1 MSDAAVLEE
10 HNAALSELLLVLDE
24 LGLPVFPGL
33 TPENQYKGRHA
44 WSWRPT
50 RQDEEWTDPG
60 WRAVIW
66 IERFCPQISGD
77 VGSPLQLLPFQLA
90 FVLEIFGRVDE
101 DGIRVHTAAFLE
113 WAKKNGKT
121 TLLAAVALYCLLGDP
136 VDPMPRVYVAAA
148 AEKQTEELF
157 EAVRLMRE
165 HSPAIKARTY
175 MREAPGRKRC
185 IRLDR
190 RGFIAFLTGAAATQ
204 DGINPSVAIVDEV
217 HRHKNR
223 EIWEILKQGQSTR
236 EQPLI
241 IGITTAGD
249 DDDSEVYRDLHGQA
263 EKIQDGTLILDHWYV
278 DVRNLPLKNKAGEP
292 VDWRLPRYAR
302 VANPAAGTRAE
313 IQAGLAFKRLDLILA
328 EVAEVEHQPSRE
340 RAVRRLTLGQRVTLS
355 GGWLPLP
362 RWDEAPDLRDLKG
375 RVAFLGLDL
384 SAKTDLTAAALLLP
398 DEDGSGGDLLIR
410 AWMPGEDLERR
421 MQRDNAPFDRWADEG
436 WLTIQDGARINGE
449 ALLEDLLEWVKP
461 HDVVA
466 VGADPHHAQE
476 LIRKLEDHGLDVI
489 EVSQAVRN
497 LSEATKTFEAMVMER
512 ALRHDRS
519 PLMRWCLGNVTLRH
533 GEGDTVAPDKRRS
546 TARIDCVAAAVNA
559 IDVGM
564 VRDVEVAVSAY
575 SSSRLAYA

>member
-1 MSDAAVLEE
+1 M
-10 HNAALSELLLVLDE
+10 
-24 LGLPVFPGL
+24 
-33 TPENQYKGRHA
+33 
-44 WSWRPT
+44 
-50 RQDEEWTDPG
+50 
-60 WRAVIW
+60 
-66 IERFCPQISGD
+66 
-77 VGSPLQLLPFQLA
+77 
-90 FVLEIFGRVDE
+90 
-101 DGIRVHTAAFLE
+101 
-113 WAKKNGKT
+113 
-121 TLLAAVALYCLLGDP
+121 
-136 VDPMPRVYVAAA
+136 AAA
-148 AEKQTEELF
+148 
-157 EAVRLMRE
+157 
-165 HSPAIKARTY
+165 
-175 MREAPGRKRC
+175 
-185 IRLDR
+185 
-190 RGFIAFLTGAAATQ
+190 
-204 DGINPSVAIVDEV
+204 
-217 HRHKNR
+217 
-223 EIWEILKQGQSTR
+223 
-236 EQPLI
+236 
-241 IGITTAGD
+241 
-249 DDDSEVYRDLHGQA
+249 
-263 EKIQDGTLILDHWYV
+263 
-278 DVRNLPLKNKAGEP
+278 
-292 VDWRLPRYAR
+292 
-302 VANPAAGTRAE
+302 
-313 IQAGLAFKRLDLILA
+313 
-328 EVAEVEHQPSRE
+328 
-340 RAVRRLTLGQRVTLS
+340 
-355 GGWLPLP
+355 P
-362 RWDEAPDLRDLKG
+362 RWDEAPNLQDLTG

-398 DEDGSGGDLLIR
+398 DDDRSGGDLLIR

-575 SSSRLAYA
+575 SSSRLAHA